1 MGKKKVIALLV
12 AGIIILVLVFFFATP
27 VQYPLPTD
35 GKQARVAVIVHMG
48 DIEITGQRG
57 EPSWDLKSQVKS
69 YDMNEDE
76 AEDIKE
82 RIIVILQKLKC
93 YRTPSTILH
102 NIIGNTPMQFGKK
115 AEDINIIFHSG
126 EKTNT
131 FMIQGNYIMVN
142 GKYYSLGWKGEEK
155 GIQFID
161 ELESIMVDAEE

>member
-1 MGKKKVIALLV
+1 M

-35 GKQARVAVIVHMG
+35 GKQARVAVIIHMG
-48 DIEITGQRG
+48 DIEISEQKG

-82 RIIVILQKLKC
+82 KIIVILQKLKC

-102 NIIGNTPMQFGKK
+102 NIIGNTPMQSGKK

-161 ELESIMVDAEE
+161 ELESIMVDAEEYLQESTD